1 MASQRRAVVLIVA
14 RDVRHEVLVD
24 PWGAVLVDDYVRV
37 MERFGLEPFTD
48 ELLKALPN
56 PNKLMRRRVVFCHR
70 DLWVIAEAIRERA
83 PFYVLTGIMPSAP
96 KIHLGTRMVIENFR
110 YFQEAGATE
119 AFLLVADV
127 EAVATRGIT
136 LQEARRRALEFHIP
150 AWLAMGIDPDRTK
163 FYFQSEN
170 RTVLRLAS
178 CFSGRVTMAQMEA
191 IYGEVT
197 PGKVIAALLDA
208 ADVLYPQ
215 TRLPGA
221 PGVIPVGIDQDP
233 HMRLMRDIARRTK
246 AEFGFRPPA
255 SVYHKF
261 TPSLDGSLKMSKSV
275 PESCIEIPE
284 DPESVERKIW
294 KALTGGRGSL
304 AEQRAKGGQPERCVV
319 FELFKQHLIED
330 DRELDRI
337 YEECRSGARICGE
350 CKTYATE
357 LMVELME
364 AFQARMDEARA
375 IVRELEFIRE

>member
-1 MASQRRAVVLIVA
+1 LASQRRAVVLIVA

-48 ELLKALPN
+48 ELLKALPS

-70 DLWVIAEAIRERA
+70 DLWVIADAIRRRE

-233 HMRLMRDIARRTK
+233 HMRLMRDIVHRTK

-284 DPESVERKIW
+284 DPGSVERKIW

-304 AEQRAKGGQPERCVV
+304 AEQRAKGGQPEKCVV

-364 AFQARMDEARA
+364 AFQARMEEARA
-375 IVRELEFIRE
+375 IVKELEFIRE

>member
-1 MASQRRAVVLIVA
+1 VA
-14 RDVRHEVLVD
+14 QGVKRGPLVD
-24 PWGAVLVDDYVRV
+24 PWGAVLVEDYVRV
-37 MERFGLEPFTD
+37 MEQFGLEPFTD
-48 ELLKALPN
+48 EFLRALPN
-56 PNKLMRRRVVFCHR
+56 PNKLMRRKVVFCHR
-70 DLWVIAEAIRERA
+70 DLWVIAEAIRERR

-96 KIHLGTRMVIENFR
+96 KIHLGTRMVIENFK

-127 EAVATRGIT
+127 EAVATRGLT

-150 AWLAMGIDPDRTK
+150 AYLALGVDPDKTK

-170 RTVLRLAS
+170 RTVLRLAA
-178 CFSGRVTMAQMEA
+178 CFSGRVTLAQMEA
-191 IYGEVT
+191 IYGTVT

-215 TRLPGA
+215 TRAKGV

-233 HMRLMRDIARRTK
+233 HMRLVRDIVKRVK
-246 AEFGFRPPA
+246 SEFSFIPPA

-275 PESCIEIPE
+275 PESCIELPE
-284 DPESVERKIW
+284 DPKSVERKIW
-294 KALTGGRGSL
+294 KAFTGGRGSL
-304 AEQRAKGGQPERCVV
+304 AEQREKGGRPEVCVV

-364 AFQARMDEARA
+364 TFQAEMDEARA
-375 IVRELEFIRE
+375 LVKELEFIKE

>member
-364 AFQARMDEARA
+364 TFQARMEEARA